1 MIPFLSWNS
10 SLASAVSDLTKS
22 AELTI
27 MDDSK
32 DDYQYE
38 EIPADD
44 EFSLQE
50 DDEDLPKALQTIQ
63 EQAEDAQILVRTS

>member
-1 MIPFLSWNS
+1 MVVLN
-10 SLASAVSDLTKS
+10 LTKS
-22 AELTI
+22 AEFTI
-27 MDDSK
+27 TDDSE

-38 EIPADD
+38 EVPTDD

-50 DDEDLPKALQTIQ
+50 DDEDLSKALKTIQ